1 VDQKLQ
7 TLISLQA
14 IDSRI
19 AALEADAA
27 RLPREIAAIHAGIED
42 AKKQVEQAKAQLD
55 AARKDQRAK
64 EKDLEVVQG
73 KRSKTEARLYEVK
86 TNKEYSA
93 VLIEIEDIKQEK
105 GRMEEEVLVLMEAQ
119 ERLTSDIREAEARF
133 KQRET
138 EGRRQEATAKELLG
152 VVEADLAAALG
163 LALLEA
169 RLRLADV
176 AGKPLLG
183 LHEDQDLFLH
193 LGLFLLD
200 VLDLDQ
206 DRGVFLVGLDLVEAG
221 FVLAALGLDDFEV
234 LFLGALVLAGGV
246 HLSLGLLDL
255 LPGVLDSGVNGG
267 DLLREPRG
275 VRLEGGDARVDRLQ
289 TDQCL
294 ELLVQ

>member
-27 RLPREIAAIHAGIED
+27 RLPQEIAAIHAGIED
-42 AKKQVEQAKAQLD
+42 AKQQVEQAKARLD

-119 ERLTSDIREAEARF
+119 ERLTGDIREAEARF

-138 EGRRQEATAKELLG
+138 EGRSREATAKELLR
-152 VVEADLAAALG
+152 VVEADLAAVRTERKELAGQLPGPILADYDRILRARGG
-163 LALLEA
+163 LAL
-169 RLRLADV
+169 V
-176 AGKPLLG
+176 PVTKPN
-183 LHEDQDLFLH
+183 FC
-193 LGLFLLD
+193 
-200 VLDLDQ
+200 
-206 DRGVFLVGLDLVEAG
+206 
-221 FVLAALGLDDFEV
+221 
-234 LFLGALVLAGGV
+234 GACRMTIT
-246 HLSLGLLDL
+246 
-255 LPGVLDSGVNGG
+255 PQ
-267 DLLREPRG
+267 
-275 VRLEGGDARVDRLQ
+275 RLQ
-289 TDQCL
+289 
-294 ELLVQ
+294 ELRAQASLIPCESCGRYLYWPS